1 MLRDLKLSLTYNSGT
16 NKIPSEFYIPVLREA
31 TQYDRAVG
39 YFTISSLVS
48 VLPGIEQFVS
58 NGGKIRLVASP
69 KLSKTD
75 IAIIQTSYKMKNV
88 IINKAL
94 QREIEENDLYKSK
107 EFKLFSELVYKDVI
121 SIKIAS
127 MKNFGDYHEKIGIIS
142 DELNSLAFIGSANE
156 TNNAMLHNFESF
168 EVFCDWENERDEAR
182 IKEKKKHFDA
192 LWNNEID
199 ILDVMDIPEAVRT
212 NILKAYEPSE
222 YYTNVQRKNE
232 EDESIYVSEEVENK
246 DELNVIELR
255 DYQMDAVNKW
265 HENNNFGLLTM
276 ATGTGKTWTA
286 IRCMEDISSDAQNHP
301 ILNVVVC
308 PYQHLV
314 EQWYEDLS
322 KKSSRVIRCYSKYAN
337 WDKDVRSAID
347 LLNRNRSL
355 NVLTL
360 IVTNS
365 SFVTSKM
372 QTILD
377 RVNANILL
385 VVDEV
390 HNAGSNQMESML
402 NKNEGKFTY
411 RLGLSATPTR
421 KGDDES
427 TSFIFDFFHGEVFN
441 YGLKEA
447 IEGGHLCPYYYHQ
460 IPIQLTEIEYEKYV
474 ELTKKIVKHIRENK
488 YGKKYLDDAG
498 QAYARERARCVAG
511 AINKL
516 SALENIMKDFSKEY
530 YNLIY
535 CGATRIIND
544 DDLEIHDQDEE
555 RESKRQIEKVCQL
568 LGRELE
574 MNIQKFTAEED
585 SEDRNRIIR
594 NFKTKRTQAIVAI
607 KCLDEG
613 VNIPAIERAFILAS
627 SKNPKEYIQ
636 RRGRVLRK
644 SDETGKKFAIIY
656 DFVTYPPDGLNND
669 GIGKSL
675 VVAELDRVTE
685 FAELSINRSE
695 NMAIINEIKV
705 DYDIVDNEIEEDY
718 FE

>member
-69 KLSKTD
+69 KLSKDD

-255 DYQMDAVNKW
+255 DYQKDAVNKW

-322 KKSSRVIRCYSKYAN
+322 KKSSRVIRCYSKYAS

-372 QTILD
+372 QTVLD

-460 IPIQLTEIEYEKYV
+460 IPIQLTEREYEKYV
-474 ELTKKIVKHIRENK
+474 ELTKQIVKHIRENK

-516 SALENIMKDFSKEY
+516 SALENIMKDFSEEY

-544 DDLEIHDQDEE
+544 NDLEIHDQDEE

-644 SDETGKKFAIIY
+644 SDETGKKFATIY
-656 DFVTYPPDGLNND
+656 DFVTYPPNGLNND